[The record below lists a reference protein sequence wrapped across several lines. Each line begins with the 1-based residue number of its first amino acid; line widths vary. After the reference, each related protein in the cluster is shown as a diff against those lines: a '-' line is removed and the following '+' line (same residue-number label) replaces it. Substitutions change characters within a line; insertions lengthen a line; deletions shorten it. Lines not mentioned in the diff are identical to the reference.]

1 MPIDNSSLMDQAT
14 TAGEKFADTADRM
27 KSKMSELGRTAAER
41 IDENRD
47 AVAGGFEKT
56 ASRLHEKA
64 GSLPG
69 GEKVNDLAH
78 AAAEKLKCTAGYVRD
93 HNVKNMMA
101 DVGTLVKNN
110 PGPSLLT
117 AAIIGFVVGR
127 AFTDND

>member
-1 MPIDNSSLMDQAT
+1 MPTDGSFLMDPT
-14 TAGEKFADTADRM
+14 ISRGEKLADTAGQV
-27 KSKMSELGRTAAER
+27 KSKISELGRTAADK
-41 IDENRD
+41 IDENRE

-78 AAAEKLKCTAGYVRD
+78 AAAEKLKCTAGYVRG

-101 DVGTLVKNN
+101 DVETLVKNN
-110 PGPSLLT
+110 PGPSLLG
-117 AAIIGFVVGR
+117 AAIIGFLVGR

>member
-1 MPIDNSSLMDQAT
+1 MPTDGSFLMDPAT
-14 TAGEKFADTADRM
+14 TIGEKFADTAGQM
-27 KSKMSELGRTAAER
+27 KSKISGLGRTAADK

-78 AAAEKLKCTAGYVRD
+78 AAAEKLQCTAGYVRD

-101 DVGTLVKNN
+101 DVERL
-110 PGPSLLT
+110 
-117 AAIIGFVVGR
+117 
-127 AFTDND
+127 